1 MEKQPHMTA
10 KDAKDDNNNKNKNK
24 AGSSSSLPFEIRERA
39 RRSSSPSSVAGEREE
54 RHLVSGKKRIEAF
67 ISSEKLDAVLT
78 AIGSLKLAA
87 TYYDSKGKGK
97 GQKYTI
103 SYGRGVG
110 SSKMAYS
117 DRKTVVT
124 IVDEHRV
131 EDVITAIRSAA
142 AAESGS
148 SSAGIIVISSVDD
161 ILQI

>member
-1 MEKQPHMTA
+1 MTTKNA
-10 KDAKDDNNNKNKNK
+10 NNDNKNNKNK
-24 AGSSSSLPFEIRERA
+24 AGSSSLPFEIRERA
-39 RRSSSPSSVAGEREE
+39 KRSSSSSATGDEE
-54 RHLVSGKKRIEAF
+54 QQLVSRKKKIEAI

-78 AIGSLKLAA
+78 AIGSMKLAA

-117 DRKTVVT
+117 DRKTIVT

-131 EDVITAIRSAA
+131 EDVITTIRSASGG
-142 AAESGS
+142 SGS

>member
-1 MEKQPHMTA
+1 MTV
-10 KDAKDDNNNKNKNK
+10 KEAKDDYNNKNE
-24 AGSSSSLPFEIRERA
+24 AGSSSLPFEIRERA
-39 RRSSSPSSVAGEREE
+39 TRSSSSSSSSAAGGGGGGEKQQQGSR
-54 RHLVSGKKRIEAF
+54 KKRIEAF

-117 DRKTVVT
+117 DRKTIVT

-142 AAESGS
+142 AESGT
-148 SSAGIIVISSVDD
+148 SSAGIIVISSVED

>member
-1 MEKQPHMTA
+1 MTT
-10 KDAKDDNNNKNKNK
+10 KDSINSNKKNTND
-24 AGSSSSLPFEIRERA
+24 AERSSLPFEIREGATA
-39 RRSSSPSSVAGEREE
+39 RSSPSSARGRGKEKEKEQEQSIPR
-54 RHLVSGKKRIEAF
+54 KKRIEAI
-67 ISSEKLDAVLT
+67 ISSEKLDTVLT

-117 DRKTVVT
+117 DRKTIVT

-131 EDVITAIRSAA
+131 EDVVTTIRSAA
-142 AAESGS
+142 SADSGS
-148 SSAGIIVISSVDD
+148 SSAGVIIISSVDD

>member
-1 MEKQPHMTA
+1 MTVKEA
-10 KDAKDDNNNKNKNK
+10 KEDYNDKNK
-24 AGSSSSLPFEIRERA
+24 AGSSSLPFEIREQA
-39 RRSSSPSSVAGEREE
+39 TRSSSSSSSSAAGRGEKQQQGSR
-54 RHLVSGKKRIEAF
+54 KKRIEAF

-117 DRKTVVT
+117 DRKTIVT

-142 AAESGS
+142 AESGT
-148 SSAGIIVISSVDD
+148 SSAGIIVISSVED

>member
-1 MEKQPHMTA
+1 MTA
-10 KDAKDDNNNKNKNK
+10 KDAKDNNTNK
-24 AGSSSSLPFEIRERA
+24 ARSSSLPFEIRERA
-39 RRSSSPSSVAGEREE
+39 KRSSPSSAAAVREE
-54 RHLVSGKKRIEAF
+54 EEEHQVSRKKRIEAI
-67 ISSEKLDAVLT
+67 ISSEKLDKVLT

-117 DRKTVVT
+117 DRKTIVT

-131 EDVITAIRSAA
+131 EDVITTIRSAA
-142 AAESGS
+142 ANSGT
-148 SSAGIIVISSVDD
+148 SSAGIIVISSVDY
-161 ILQI
+161 ILQL

>member
-1 MEKQPHMTA
+1 MTTKNA
-10 KDAKDDNNNKNKNK
+10 KDNNNNNK
-24 AGSSSSLPFEIRERA
+24 AVSSSSLPFEIREGAKR
-39 RRSSSPSSVAGEREE
+39 SSPSSAAGGREE
-54 RHLVSGKKRIEAF
+54 QHQVSRKKRIEAI

-87 TYYDSKGKGK
+87 TYYDSKGKGR

-117 DRKTVVT
+117 DRKTIVT

-131 EDVITAIRSAA
+131 EDVITTIRSAA
-142 AAESGS
+142 ADSGT

-161 ILQI
+161 ILQL

>member
-1 MEKQPHMTA
+1 MKA
-10 KDAKDDNNNKNKNK
+10 KSAENDDNNKNQ
-24 AGSSSSLPFEIRERA
+24 AETYSLPFEIRERA
-39 RRSSSPSSVAGEREE
+39 KRTSPSSATREGGEEE
-54 RHLVSGKKRIEAF
+54 RLISRKKRIEAI

-117 DRKTVVT
+117 DRKTIVT
-124 IVDEHRV
+124 IVDEGRV

-142 AAESGS
+142 GGSGA

>member
-1 MEKQPHMTA
+1 MTA
-10 KDAKDDNNNKNKNK
+10 KDSKNNNKENKDNEEP
-24 AGSSSSLPFEIRERA
+24 SSLPFEISERKTA
-39 RRSSSPSSVAGEREE
+39 RSSPSSVRGRAKEE
-54 RHLVSGKKRIEAF
+54 HIQSRKKRIEAI

-117 DRKTVVT
+117 DRKTIVT

-131 EDVITAIRSAA
+131 EDVITTIRSAA
-142 AAESGS
+142 AADSGS
-148 SSAGIIVISSVDD
+148 SSAGVIVISSVDD

>member
-1 MEKQPHMTA
+1 MTA
-10 KDAKDDNNNKNKNK
+10 KEAKDDYNNKNK
-24 AGSSSSLPFEIRERA
+24 ARSSSLPFEIRERA
-39 RRSSSPSSVAGEREE
+39 TRSSSSYSSASGGGEEQQHGSR
-54 RHLVSGKKRIEAF
+54 KKRIEAF

-117 DRKTVVT
+117 DRKTIVT

-131 EDVITAIRSAA
+131 EDVITTIRSAA
-142 AAESGS
+142 GEKGS

-161 ILQI
+161 ILQL

>member
-1 MEKQPHMTA
+1 MTA
-10 KDAKDDNNNKNKNK
+10 KNANNSSSNNNKNK
-24 AGSSSSLPFEIRERA
+24 AGSSSLPFEIRERA
-39 RRSSSPSSVAGEREE
+39 KRSSPSSTTGGEEQHPISR
-54 RHLVSGKKRIEAF
+54 KKRIEAI

-142 AAESGS
+142 AERGS

-161 ILQI
+161 VLQL

>member
-1 MEKQPHMTA
+1 MTA
-10 KDAKDDNNNKNKNK
+10 KDAKDNNTNK
-24 AGSSSSLPFEIRERA
+24 ARSSSLPFEIRERA
-39 RRSSSPSSVAGEREE
+39 KRSSPSSVAGVREE
-54 RHLVSGKKRIEAF
+54 QRQVSRKKRIEAI

-117 DRKTVVT
+117 DRKTIVT

-131 EDVITAIRSAA
+131 EDVITTIRSAA
-142 AAESGS
+142 ADSGT
-148 SSAGIIVISSVDD
+148 SSAGIIVISSVDY
-161 ILQI
+161 ILQL

>member
-1 MEKQPHMTA
+1 MTV
-10 KDAKDDNNNKNKNK
+10 KDSKNNTKENKKN
-24 AGSSSSLPFEIRERA
+24 AGESSSLPFENREGA
-39 RRSSSPSSVAGEREE
+39 TTPSSPSSARGQGKEE
-54 RHLVSGKKRIEAF
+54 HIVPSKRRIEAI

-117 DRKTVVT
+117 DRKTIVT

-131 EDVITAIRSAA
+131 EDVVTTIRSAVA
-142 AAESGS
+142 GSSAS
-148 SSAGIIVISSVDD
+148 SSAGVIVISSVDD

>member
-1 MEKQPHMTA
+1 MTA
-10 KDAKDDNNNKNKNK
+10 KEAKDDYNNKNK
-24 AGSSSSLPFEIRERA
+24 ARSSSLPFEIRERA
-39 RRSSSPSSVAGEREE
+39 TRSSSSYSLASGGGEEE
-54 RHLVSGKKRIEAF
+54 QQHGSRKKRIEAF

-131 EDVITAIRSAA
+131 EDVITTIRSAA
-142 AAESGS
+142 GEKGS

>member
-1 MEKQPHMTA
+1 MTA
-10 KDAKDDNNNKNKNK
+10 KDAKSSNKQNEKK
-24 AGSSSSLPFEIRERA
+24 VESSSLPFEIGEGA
-39 RRSSSPSSVAGEREE
+39 TTTTSSSASARGRGKEE
-54 RHLVSGKKRIEAF
+54 HVITRKKRIEAI

-117 DRKTVVT
+117 DRKTIVT
-124 IVDEHRV
+124 IVDAHRV
-131 EDVITAIRSAA
+131 EDVITTIRSASA
-142 AAESGS
+142 GSGS
-148 SSAGIIVISSVDD
+148 SSAGIIIISSVDD
-161 ILQI
+161 ILQL

>member
-1 MEKQPHMTA
+1 MTA
-10 KDAKDDNNNKNKNK
+10 KEAKDDYNNKNK
-24 AGSSSSLPFEIRERA
+24 ARSSSLPFEIRERA
-39 RRSSSPSSVAGEREE
+39 TRSSSSYSSAAGGGEE
-54 RHLVSGKKRIEAF
+54 QQHGSRKKRIEAF

-131 EDVITAIRSAA
+131 EDVITTIRSAA
-142 AAESGS
+142 AADSGT

>member
-1 MEKQPHMTA
+1 MTA
-10 KDAKDDNNNKNKNK
+10 KDAKDNNNNNKNK
-24 AGSSSSLPFEIRERA
+24 AGSSSLPFEIRERA
-39 RRSSSPSSVAGEREE
+39 KRSSSSSSSSVTEGKEE
-54 RHLVSGKKRIEAF
+54 RHLVSGKKRIEAI

-87 TYYDSKGKGK
+87 TYHDSKGKGK

-117 DRKTVVT
+117 DRKTIVT

-142 AAESGS
+142 AESGS
-148 SSAGIIVISSVDD
+148 SSAGIIVISNVDD

>member
-1 MEKQPHMTA
+1 MTA
-10 KDAKDDNNNKNKNK
+10 KEAKDDYNNKNK
-24 AGSSSSLPFEIRERA
+24 ARSSSLPFEIRERA
-39 RRSSSPSSVAGEREE
+39 TRSSSSYSSASGGGEEQQHGSR
-54 RHLVSGKKRIEAF
+54 KKRIEAF

-117 DRKTVVT
+117 DRKTIVT

-131 EDVITAIRSAA
+131 EDVITTIRSAA
-142 AAESGS
+142 ADSGT

-161 ILQI
+161 IVQL

>member
-1 MEKQPHMTA
+1 MTA
-10 KDAKDDNNNKNKNK
+10 KEAKDDYNNKNK
-24 AGSSSSLPFEIRERA
+24 ARSSSLPFEIRERA
-39 RRSSSPSSVAGEREE
+39 TRSSSSYSSASGGGEEQQHGSR
-54 RHLVSGKKRIEAF
+54 KKRIEAF

-117 DRKTVVT
+117 DRKTIVT

-131 EDVITAIRSAA
+131 EDVITTIRSAA
-142 AAESGS
+142 GEKGS

>member
-1 MEKQPHMTA
+1 MTG
-10 KDAKDDNNNKNKNK
+10 KDVKDSNKNKDK
-24 AGSSSSLPFEIRERA
+24 AGSFSLPFEIRERA
-39 RRSSSPSSVAGEREE
+39 TRSSSSSVARGEGEE
-54 RHLVSGKKRIEAF
+54 RHLVSGKKRIEAI
-67 ISSEKLDAVLT
+67 ISSEKLDSVLT

-117 DRKTVVT
+117 DRKTIVT

-142 AAESGS
+142 AGTGS
-148 SSAGIIVISSVDD
+148 SSAGIIVISNVDD

>member
-1 MEKQPHMTA
+1 M
-10 KDAKDDNNNKNKNK
+10 
-24 AGSSSSLPFEIRERA
+24 
-39 RRSSSPSSVAGEREE
+39 
-54 RHLVSGKKRIEAF
+54 
-67 ISSEKLDAVLT
+67 LT

-117 DRKTVVT
+117 DRKTIVT

-131 EDVITAIRSAA
+131 EDVITTIRSAA
-142 AAESGS
+142 AADTGT

-161 ILQI
+161 ILQL

>member
-1 MEKQPHMTA
+1 MTA
-10 KDAKDDNNNKNKNK
+10 KNAKDSNNKTE
-24 AGSSSSLPFEIRERA
+24 SSSLPFEIRERA
-39 RRSSSPSSVAGEREE
+39 KRSSPSSAEGVREE
-54 RHLVSGKKRIEAF
+54 QHQSSRKKRIEAI

-117 DRKTVVT
+117 DRKTIVT
-124 IVDEHRV
+124 IVDEHRL

-142 AAESGS
+142 ADSGT

-161 ILQI
+161 ILQL

>member
-1 MEKQPHMTA
+1 MTV
-10 KDAKDDNNNKNKNK
+10 KEAKDDYNNKNK
-24 AGSSSSLPFEIRERA
+24 AGSSSLPFEIRERA
-39 RRSSSPSSVAGEREE
+39 TRSSSSYSSASGGGEEQQHGSR
-54 RHLVSGKKRIEAF
+54 KKRIEAF

-87 TYYDSKGKGK
+87 TYYDSKGKGR

-117 DRKTVVT
+117 DRKTIVT

-131 EDVITAIRSAA
+131 EDVITTIRSASA
-142 AAESGS
+142 GSGS
-148 SSAGIIVISSVDD
+148 SSAGIIIISSVDD
-161 ILQI
+161 ILQL

>member
-1 MEKQPHMTA
+1 MTT
-10 KDAKDDNNNKNKNK
+10 KNGDNK
-24 AGSSSSLPFEIRERA
+24 ARSSSLPFEIRERA
-39 RRSSSPSSVAGEREE
+39 KRSSPASATRGEEQQLASR
-54 RHLVSGKKRIEAF
+54 KKRIEAI

-117 DRKTVVT
+117 DRKTIVT

-131 EDVITAIRSAA
+131 DDVITTIRSASA
-142 AAESGS
+142 GSGS
-148 SSAGIIVISSVDD
+148 SSAGIIVVSSVDD
-161 ILQI
+161 VLQI

>member
-1 MEKQPHMTA
+1 MTT
-10 KDAKDDNNNKNKNK
+10 KDSKNDNKENKNN
-24 AGSSSSLPFEIRERA
+24 AESSSSLPFEIREEATTR
-39 RRSSSPSSVAGEREE
+39 SSPSSARAQGKEG
-54 RHLVSGKKRIEAF
+54 HSVSRKKRIEA
-67 ISSEKLDAVLT
+67 IINSEKLDSVLT

-131 EDVITAIRSAA
+131 EDVITTIRSAA
-142 AAESGS
+142 VDSGS
-148 SSAGIIVISSVDD
+148 SSAGVIVISSVDD

>member
-1 MEKQPHMTA
+1 MTA
-10 KDAKDDNNNKNKNK
+10 KEAKDDYNNKNK
-24 AGSSSSLPFEIRERA
+24 ARSSSLPFEIRERA
-39 RRSSSPSSVAGEREE
+39 TRSSSSYSSSGGGEEE
-54 RHLVSGKKRIEAF
+54 QQHGSRKKRIEAF

-97 GQKYTI
+97 GQKYRI

-131 EDVITAIRSAA
+131 EDVITTIRSAA
-142 AAESGS
+142 GEKGS

>member
-1 MEKQPHMTA
+1 MTA
-10 KDAKDDNNNKNKNK
+10 KEAKDDYNNKNK
-24 AGSSSSLPFEIRERA
+24 ARSSSLPFEIRERA
-39 RRSSSPSSVAGEREE
+39 TRSSSSYSSASGGGEEQQHGSR
-54 RHLVSGKKRIEAF
+54 KKRIEAI

-131 EDVITAIRSAA
+131 EDVITTIRSAA
-142 AAESGS
+142 GEKGS

>member
-1 MEKQPHMTA
+1 MTA
-10 KDAKDDNNNKNKNK
+10 KEAKDDYNNKNK
-24 AGSSSSLPFEIRERA
+24 ARSSSLPFEIRERA
-39 RRSSSPSSVAGEREE
+39 TRSSSSSYSSASGGGEEQQHGSR
-54 RHLVSGKKRIEAF
+54 KKRIEAF

-131 EDVITAIRSAA
+131 EDVITTIRSAA
-142 AAESGS
+142 GEKGS

>member
-1 MEKQPHMTA
+1 MAA
-10 KDAKDDNNNKNKNK
+10 KNANNSSNNNNKNK
-24 AGSSSSLPFEIRERA
+24 AGSSSLPFEIRERA
-39 RRSSSPSSVAGEREE
+39 KRSSPSSTTGGEEQHPISR
-54 RHLVSGKKRIEAF
+54 KKRIEA
-67 ISSEKLDAVLT
+67 IINSEKLDAVLT

-142 AAESGS
+142 AERGS
-148 SSAGIIVISSVDD
+148 SSTGIIIISSVDD

>member
-1 MEKQPHMTA
+1 MTA
-10 KDAKDDNNNKNKNK
+10 KEAKDDYNNKNK
-24 AGSSSSLPFEIRERA
+24 AGSSPLPFEIRERA
-39 RRSSSPSSVAGEREE
+39 KRSSSSSSSAAGGGEE
-54 RHLVSGKKRIEAF
+54 EQQQGSRKKRIEAF

-117 DRKTVVT
+117 DRKTIVT

-142 AAESGS
+142 AESGT
-148 SSAGIIVISSVDD
+148 SSAGIIVISSVED

>member
-1 MEKQPHMTA
+1 MTV
-10 KDAKDDNNNKNKNK
+10 KETKNNNKENKKNNSE
-24 AGSSSSLPFEIRERA
+24 SSPLPFEIREGPTTL
-39 RRSSSPSSVAGEREE
+39 SSPSSARGRGKEE
-54 RHLVSGKKRIEAF
+54 HIVPRKRRIEAI

-78 AIGSLKLAA
+78 AIESLKLAA

-117 DRKTVVT
+117 DRKTIVT

-131 EDVITAIRSAA
+131 EDVVTTIRSAA
-142 AAESGS
+142 ASSGS
-148 SSAGIIVISSVDD
+148 SSAGVIVISSVDD

>member
-1 MEKQPHMTA
+1 M
-10 KDAKDDNNNKNKNK
+10 
-24 AGSSSSLPFEIRERA
+24 IRRPP
-39 RRSSSPSSVAGEREE
+39 RSTLFPYTTLFRSDS
-54 RHLVSGKKRIEAF
+54 
-67 ISSEKLDAVLT
+67 VLT

-117 DRKTVVT
+117 DRKTIVT

-131 EDVITAIRSAA
+131 DDVITTIRSASA
-142 AAESGS
+142 GSGS
-148 SSAGIIVISSVDD
+148 SSEIGRASCRERV
-161 ILQI
+161 

>member
-1 MEKQPHMTA
+1 MTA
-10 KDAKDDNNNKNKNK
+10 KEAKNDYNNKNK
-24 AGSSSSLPFEIRERA
+24 AGSSSLPVEIRERA
-39 RRSSSPSSVAGEREE
+39 TSSSSFSSSAAGRGEE
-54 RHLVSGKKRIEAF
+54 EQHQGSRKKRIEAF

-117 DRKTVVT
+117 DRKTIVT
-124 IVDEHRV
+124 IVDEYRV

-142 AAESGS
+142 AESDT
-148 SSAGIIVISSVDD
+148 SSAGIIVISSVEE

>member
-1 MEKQPHMTA
+1 MTA
-10 KDAKDDNNNKNKNK
+10 KDAKDNNTNK
-24 AGSSSSLPFEIRERA
+24 ARSSSLPFEIHERA
-39 RRSSSPSSVAGEREE
+39 KRSSPSSAAAGREE
-54 RHLVSGKKRIEAF
+54 EERQVSRKKRIEAI

-117 DRKTVVT
+117 DRKTIVT

-131 EDVITAIRSAA
+131 EDVITTIRSAA
-142 AAESGS
+142 ANSGT
-148 SSAGIIVISSVDD
+148 SSAGIIVISSVDY
-161 ILQI
+161 ILQL